1 MLYLDLLVWCIFFLA
16 PIIHFFDPIIQ
27 FLSNTKERLHK
38 MQEVGGKGAKKPY
51 YIMMKKRAAE
61 LNDSSMKFLA
71 FTDVLKNNLA
81 AIPTKMPDDK
91 NHVDR

>member
-1 MLYLDLLVWCIFFLA
+1 MFGEYFFLA
-16 PIIHFFDPIIQ
+16 LSFFDPIIQ
-27 FLSNTKERLHK
+27 FLSTTKERLHK
-38 MQEVGGKGAKKPY
+38 MQAVGGKGAKQPY

-81 AIPTKMPDDK
+81 AIPTNMPDDK
-91 NHVDR
+91 NYVDR